1 MGRYRFCFILILSI
15 GYSSNWVGLDSK
27 ESKMVKPSVV
37 SSNIQESYLHFEF
50 NGYHSTDI
58 ETPNGIE
65 SIIDL
70 EGGSSILDVG
80 SPDLDKWTS
89 SIIIPDDGLTSV
101 EVVSSSFH
109 DFYDISV
116 APSKGNF
123 SRMVN
128 PVDVDYE
135 YSDVYQNNDFYPG
148 MIAELQD
155 PYIIRDLR
163 GQTVVVYPLQYNP
176 ITKTLRLYTAIDL
189 KITTTSASSAN
200 TLKRDVSK
208 DSISKEFNAIYESLF
223 LNYEHDTRFNYLL
236 DEGSMLVI
244 SHGDFM
250 DEMQPLVDWK
260 NRKGISTEMVN
271 VSDVGSS
278 SSAIENYVDDYYHDH
293 GLTYLL
299 LVGDI
304 AQIPSPSVSGSASDP
319 SYGFIDGNDFYTEI
333 FVGRFS
339 GNNPAEISTQVERSI
354 EYETEA
360 QANASWYDNALGVA
374 SNQGPGYGGMTDD
387 DFNDFLWDTLLEDYY
402 YDSYEGVYDGS
413 GGTDAQG
420 IAAIN
425 SGVGLINYTGHG
437 SISSWG
443 NGASLSTSQINSLT
457 NNNKLPFV
465 ITVGCN
471 VGEFQSTSACFTET
485 WQRATN
491 NGEPTGSIAHF
502 GSTIS
507 QSWEPPM
514 HGQWAMNAILTES
527 YDNNITRSLGGL
539 AYNGCMHM
547 NEAQGS
553 SGINETKYWTF
564 FGDPSVVIRTDQPT
578 NLNANHDDLI
588 LIGQTEFVVDVGFD
602 GALAALSRDGE
613 LIGSAYSNGGVA
625 VISLGSESDSPGDMD
640 LVVTGYNKFPYE
652 TTVMVMTP
660 DGAFVTMNNVDI
672 DYGTDNTITAGETI
686 NITVEV
692 ENLGNEASSYVEVSL
707 SDLDNNPYI
716 SILDGS
722 GTVDN
727 LLDGAT
733 ASIDLSF
740 SVSNTVPYGHSF
752 ALQLDLNSN
761 ENNSSTTLNMTVEA
775 LVESFENGDFND
787 LEWTLDG
794 NADWSIDSEQYF
806 EGGYSA
812 RSGTIGDNTISTLE
826 LTMDIV
832 EAGSI
837 SFYKRV
843 SCEDVGSFSG
853 NYYDYLSFYI
863 DDVEQGK
870 WAGEVAWSQNSYN
883 VSAGE
888 HTFRWTFIKDQ
899 DTGEVNSGEDAVWI
913 DNIIFPPVSSDSDG
927 MLGDLN
933 GDMIINVLDVIQMVN
948 MALGTQ
954 EPNYSTADLNQD
966 GEINVLDIVQIVNMI
981 LDGRGVDATHASVI
995 DKNGIVTLESNGY
1008 IGGVQMTLSHSD
1020 NFKIDLT
1027 DDALFSNYVTRENE
1041 TVLIIVAPY
1050 SNDLFSISGDYEIID
1065 MIVANSVG
1073 EIEVSTPQSIVL
1085 DSAYPNPFNPSTSI
1099 RLYTPTENITIVKV
1113 YNIMGQD
1120 VGELYNG
1127 VMPAGYTTLTW
1138 DASDL
1143 SSGVYIVRAISEQNM
1158 ASQKVMLVK

>member
-1 MGRYRFCFILILSI
+1 
-15 GYSSNWVGLDSK
+15 
-27 ESKMVKPSVV
+27 
-37 SSNIQESYLHFEF
+37 
-50 NGYHSTDI
+50 
-58 ETPNGIE
+58 
-65 SIIDL
+65 
-70 EGGSSILDVG
+70 
-80 SPDLDKWTS
+80 
-89 SIIIPDDGLTSV
+89 
-101 EVVSSSFH
+101 
-109 DFYDISV
+109 
-116 APSKGNF
+116 
-123 SRMVN
+123 
-128 PVDVDYE
+128 
-135 YSDVYQNNDFYPG
+135 
-148 MIAELQD
+148 
-155 PYIIRDLR
+155 
-163 GQTVVVYPLQYNP
+163 
-176 ITKTLRLYTAIDL
+176 
-189 KITTTSASSAN
+189 
-200 TLKRDVSK
+200 
-208 DSISKEFNAIYESLF
+208 
-223 LNYEHDTRFNYLL
+223 
-236 DEGSMLVI
+236 
-244 SHGDFM
+244 
-250 DEMQPLVDWK
+250 
-260 NRKGISTEMVN
+260 
-271 VSDVGSS
+271 
-278 SSAIENYVDDYYHDH
+278 
-293 GLTYLL
+293 
-299 LVGDI
+299 
-304 AQIPSPSVSGSASDP
+304 
-319 SYGFIDGNDFYTEI
+319 
-333 FVGRFS
+333 
-339 GNNPAEISTQVERSI
+339 
-354 EYETEA
+354 
-360 QANASWYDNALGVA
+360 
-374 SNQGPGYGGMTDD
+374 
-387 DFNDFLWDTLLEDYY
+387 
-402 YDSYEGVYDGS
+402 
-413 GGTDAQG
+413 
-420 IAAIN
+420 
-425 SGVGLINYTGHG
+425 
-437 SISSWG
+437 
-443 NGASLSTSQINSLT
+443 
-457 NNNKLPFV
+457 V

-672 DYGTDNTITAGETI
+672 DYGVDNTITAGETI
-686 NITVEV
+686 DITVEI
-692 ENLGNEASSYVEVSL
+692 ENLGNEASSYVEVTL

-727 LLDGAT
+727 LLDGTT

-752 ALQLDLNSN
+752 ALQLDLNSE
-761 ENNSSTTLNMTVEA
+761 ENSSSTTLNMTVEA
-775 LVESFENGDFND
+775 LVESFENGDFSD

-832 EAGSI
+832 EAGNI

-853 NYYDYLSFYI
+853 NYYDYLAFYI

-981 LDGRGVDATHASVI
+981 LDGRGVDATHASII

-1050 SNDLFSISGDYEIID
+1050 SNDLFSISGDYQIID

-1073 EIEVSTPQSIVL
+1073 KIEVATPQSIVL

-1099 RLYTPTENITIVKV
+1099 RLYMPTENITIVKV